1 MIAAILAHASYDG
14 SILVDQIAPGAAGLL
29 FIPLVAGL
37 VLLAA
42 MIVLFGG
49 LLFLL
54 RYGAT
59 LPRYDGFQGEPSDLR
74 SISGIVAAALSLR
87 SRGLIQ
93 LGLLLLMA
101 TPIAR
106 VAFLTVAFA
115 RQRDRLYAAMAL
127 IVLTLLFY
135 SLAGGFSF

>member
-1 MIAAILAHASYDG
+1 MKVKVAVSEKVWTEQKVEEKVG
-14 SILVDQIAPGAAGLL
+14 NLL
-29 FIPLVAGL
+29 RFG

>member
-1 MIAAILAHASYDG
+1 MRVKVAVLEKDWTEQRIEERVG
-14 SILVDQIAPGAAGLL
+14 NLL
-29 FIPLVAGL
+29 RFG

-42 MIVLFGG
+42 MIVLIGG

-54 RYGAT
+54 RYGST
-59 LPRYDGFQGEPSDLR
+59 LPHYGGFQGEPSDLR
-74 SISGIVAAALSLR
+74 SISGIVTDALSLR

-101 TPIAR
+101 TPVAR

-115 RQRDRLYAAMAL
+115 RQRDRVYAVLAL

-135 SLAGGFSF
+135 SLSGGFSF